1 MNLLDYIRTL
11 ATGDYIDLAHLFVLS
26 LGAWYIVE
34 GALDV
39 AADTIGHMRE
49 VRK

>member
-11 ATGDYIDLAHLFVLS
+11 ATGDYIDMARLFGLF
-26 LGAWYIVE
+26 LCAWIIVE
-34 GALDV
+34 GALDM
-39 AADTIGHMRE
+39 AADTVERVRE